1 MNTAIITAA
10 GSGERSE
17 LKINKNLFYF
27 DGSTVIEKTA
37 AAFLKVKNINEIIIT
52 APTKEIKKFQKL
64 FKGVQKVNV
73 IEGGETRTKSVAKAL
88 DVCRGDVVLIHDGA
102 RPFVTSDLIKKCL
115 DKAIIDDN
123 CIPVTPLTETLGVVE
138 DEKIS
143 TAIRKNIVTLQ
154 TPQAFKTEQIKKA
167 YDNIGNDEIFT
178 DDCGVYCKYIGK
190 CNFIEGEKTNV
201 KLTYKPDFEKLL
213 PKKTGIG
220 FDLHRLIENRKLVL
234 GGVTIPHTKGL
245 LGHSDAD
252 VLIHALMDAMLS
264 ACALKDIGNYFPDTD
279 DKYKD
284 ISSVILLK
292 KVLKIIKKQGYKP
305 VSASFVIMAEK
316 PKLSPFVD
324 LIRQNLSTLLS
335 VKKENLGISCTTL
348 EGLGIIGQEE
358 AIAAYCNVMLSP
370 CL

>member
-27 DGSTVIEKTA
+27 NGSTVIEKTV
-37 AAFLKVKNINEIIIT
+37 AAFLSVKKIDEIIVT
-52 APTKEIKKFQKL
+52 APTKEIKKFQRL

-73 IEGGETRTKSVAKAL
+73 IEGGETRTKSIAKAL
-88 DVCRGDVVLIHDGA
+88 DVCHGDVVLIHDGA
-102 RPFVTSDLIKKCL
+102 RPFATPDLIKKCL
-115 DKAIIDDN
+115 YKAIIDDN
-123 CIPVTPLTETLGVVE
+123 CIPVTPLTETLGVIE

-143 TAIRKNIVTLQ
+143 TAIRKNIVTIQ
-154 TPQAFKTEQIKKA
+154 TPQAFKTEQIKRA
-167 YDNIGNDEIFT
+167 YSQIQNDDTFT

-190 CNFIEGEKTNV
+190 CNYVEGEKSNV

-220 FDLHRLIENRKLVL
+220 FDLHRLTENRKLVL

-252 VLIHALMDAMLS
+252 VLIHALMDGMLS

-292 KVLKIIKKQGYKP
+292 NVLKIVKKQGYKP
-305 VSASFVIMAEK
+305 VNASFVIMAEK

-324 LIRQNLSTLLS
+324 LIRQNLSTLLG
-335 VKKENLGISCTTL
+335 VEKENLGVSCTTL

-358 AIAAYCNVMLSP
+358 AIAAYCSVTLSP
-370 CL
+370 VL